1 VRLDAVVLHR
11 LAGDESLVAASSA
24 LSGGPITPELRHDRD
39 ANPRDQTPQAGCT
52 NTAPCDHDPMGLE
65 RADVVAL
72 YERYLARC
80 NEHRFD
86 ELGEF
91 VSEQVSGS
99 GPVDGLAGYIE
110 GVKAVCTA
118 FPDYHWDLRELV
130 VEEDTI
136 AARLI
141 GQGTHT
147 GLFGGIAPT
156 GRRIRTQ
163 ELVIYRI
170 ADGKIDRCWGDL
182 FPVVRDA
189 LTASTHVMT

>member
-1 VRLDAVVLHR
+1 
-11 LAGDESLVAASSA
+11 
-24 LSGGPITPELRHDRD
+24 
-39 ANPRDQTPQAGCT
+39 
-52 NTAPCDHDPMGLE
+52 MGVE

-86 ELGEF
+86 QLGEF

-99 GPVDGLAGYIE
+99 GPVDGLAAYIE

-118 FPDYHWDLRELV
+118 FPDYHWELQELV
-130 VEEDTI
+130 VEEDPI

-147 GLFGGIAPT
+147 GPFSGIAPT
-156 GRRIRTQ
+156 GRKVSIQ
-163 ELVIYRI
+163 ELVMYRI
-170 ADGKIDRCWGDL
+170 ANGKIVHCWGDL
-182 FPVVRDA
+182 FPVVSDA
-189 LTASTHVMT
+189 LTAPAHVES

>member
-1 VRLDAVVLHR
+1 
-11 LAGDESLVAASSA
+11 
-24 LSGGPITPELRHDRD
+24 
-39 ANPRDQTPQAGCT
+39 
-52 NTAPCDHDPMGLE
+52 MGLA
-65 RADVVAL
+65 RADMAAL
-72 YERYLARC
+72 YRRYLTRC

-86 ELGEF
+86 QLGEF

-99 GPVDGLAGYIE
+99 GPVDGLAAYID

-118 FPDYHWDLRELV
+118 FPDYHWELQELV

-147 GLFGGIAPT
+147 GPFSGIAPT
-156 GRRIRTQ
+156 GRRISTQ
-163 ELVIYRI
+163 ELVVYRI
-170 ADGKIDRCWGDL
+170 ADGKIVQCWGDL

-189 LTASTHVMT
+189 LTAPAHVTT

>member
-1 VRLDAVVLHR
+1 M
-11 LAGDESLVAASSA
+11 
-24 LSGGPITPELRHDRD
+24 GP
-39 ANPRDQTPQAGCT
+39 
-52 NTAPCDHDPMGLE
+52 E
-65 RADVVAL
+65 RADVVGL

-99 GPVDGLAGYIE
+99 GAVDGLAGYID
-110 GVKAVCTA
+110 GVRAVCTA
-118 FPDYHWDLRELV
+118 FPDYRWELQELV

-141 GQGTHT
+141 GRGTHT
-147 GLFGGIAPT
+147 GPFDGIAPT
-156 GRRIRTQ
+156 GRRISTQ
-163 ELVIYRI
+163 ELVIYRF
-170 ADGKIDRCWGDL
+170 ADGKIVRCWGDL

-189 LTASTHVMT
+189 LTATAHVMT

>member
-1 VRLDAVVLHR
+1 
-11 LAGDESLVAASSA
+11 
-24 LSGGPITPELRHDRD
+24 
-39 ANPRDQTPQAGCT
+39 
-52 NTAPCDHDPMGLE
+52 MGLD
-65 RADVVAL
+65 RADIVAL
-72 YERYLARC
+72 YERYLTRC

-86 ELGEF
+86 ELDEF

-110 GVKAVCTA
+110 GVRAVCTA
-118 FPDYHWDLRELV
+118 FPDYHWDLQEVV

-156 GRRIRTQ
+156 GQRIRTQ

-170 ADGKIDRCWGDL
+170 VDGKIDRCWGDL

-189 LTASTHVMT
+189 LMASVHVTT

>member
-1 VRLDAVVLHR
+1 
-11 LAGDESLVAASSA
+11 
-24 LSGGPITPELRHDRD
+24 
-39 ANPRDQTPQAGCT
+39 
-52 NTAPCDHDPMGLE
+52 MGLE
-65 RADVVAL
+65 RADLVAL
-72 YERYLARC
+72 YERYLGRC
-80 NEHRFD
+80 NERRFD

-118 FPDYHWDLRELV
+118 FPDYHWDLQELV
-130 VEEDTI
+130 VDKDRI

-147 GLFGGIAPT
+147 GVFSGIAPT

-170 ADGKIDRCWGDL
+170 AGGKIDRCWGDL

-189 LTASTHVMT
+189 LASSAHLTT